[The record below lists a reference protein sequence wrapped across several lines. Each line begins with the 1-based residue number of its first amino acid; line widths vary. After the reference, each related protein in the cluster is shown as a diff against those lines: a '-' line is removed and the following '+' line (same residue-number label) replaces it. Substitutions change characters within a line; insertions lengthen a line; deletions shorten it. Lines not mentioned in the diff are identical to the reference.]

1 MIIVQQADRALHHK
15 ALVAMAKTSTYISSF
30 GSPMFSGDAAYDK
43 GWVRMAVNAETDEIL
58 GFTCVRHK
66 TRSPE
71 TMLYFIIVDP
81 DKEGRGI
88 GQRLMADLEE
98 QTPHRRIALKVMKDN
113 ERAIEFYRKLGYVVE
128 SEDEYKGEGL
138 LMAKEL
144 PEC

>member
-1 MIIVQQADRALHHK
+1 MTIVVRTADKAEHHK
-15 ALVAMAKTSTYISSF
+15 ELVRLAKKSKYISAF
-30 GSPMFSGDAAYDK
+30 GSQMFSGDAAYDK
-43 GWVRMAVNAETDEIL
+43 GWIRVAQTPQMDVV

-71 TMLYFIIVDP
+71 TMLYFIMVDP
-81 DKEGRGI
+81 DSEGLGVGRA
-88 GQRLMADLEE
+88 LMKDLEE
-98 QTPHRRIALKVMKDN
+98 QTPHPRIALKVMKDN
-113 ERAIEFYRKLGYVVE
+113 ERAVEFYRKLGYAVE